1 METKQSEKIVFDLSK
16 ALIVIE
22 KDKDLN
28 DMFRVKYGTDYN
40 ICHALINSGTGLKP
54 KAEKYIKA
62 LFDGVILEKK
72 ELRDLYLSLKDTS
85 PSTKTTPNKK
95 RWGLRAI
102 ENDIKENFNGK
113 GEQIHSTGKQVQELK
128 KGFARLEMRMYNE
141 RFVDEKLT
149 DKELREISGAIET
162 FSKKIKSILKPKK

>member
-1 METKQSEKIVFDLSK
+1 METKQSEKIEFDLSK
-16 ALIVIE
+16 ALVVIE

-28 DMFRVKYGTDYN
+28 DMFREEYGTDYKV
-40 ICHALINSGTGLKP
+40 CHALINSGVGMKH
-54 KAEKYIKA
+54 KAEKYIRA

-72 ELRDLYLSLKDTS
+72 ELRNLYLSLKDNN
-85 PSTKTTPNKK
+85 PSSETNPNKK

-102 ENDIKENFNGK
+102 EKDVKENFNGK
-113 GEQIHSTGKQVQELK
+113 GKQIHSTGKQVQELK
-128 KGFARLEMRMYNE
+128 KEYARLEMRMYNE